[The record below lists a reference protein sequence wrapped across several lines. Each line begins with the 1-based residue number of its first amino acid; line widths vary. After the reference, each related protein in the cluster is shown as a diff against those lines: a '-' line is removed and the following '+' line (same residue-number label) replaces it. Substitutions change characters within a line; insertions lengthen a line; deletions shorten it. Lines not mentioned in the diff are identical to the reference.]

1 MNKLLLAIFLLILI
15 PVFGFLFYQSQFVV
29 TPINNPDLND
39 QDVIPEP
46 DMVAC
51 TSEAKL
57 CFDGSGVGR
66 VGPKCE
72 FEKCPLEDQIF
83 VTEPYAYSLV
93 TKEVRLKG
101 KAVGSWF
108 FEGSL
113 PISLESEDG
122 MVLATGTASAQGEWM
137 TPNFVPFTA
146 VLVFDEPKEALGYLV
161 IKKSNPSGLSENDEE
176 IRMPLMLK
184 EEITLE

>member
-39 QDVIPEP
+39 QDVI
-46 DMVAC
+46 
-51 TSEAKL
+51 
-57 CFDGSGVGR
+57 
-66 VGPKCE
+66 
-72 FEKCPLEDQIF
+72 
-83 VTEPYAYSLV
+83 TEPYAYSLV